1 MAGRHGKGDAMTV
14 VTINDIRTAVFHRLA
29 EKFPDIKRYGEEIRQ
44 GFEEPCF
51 FVKLLNASQTKELH
65 PRYMRTHSF
74 DIHYFPRD
82 ESNADAHAMAEQL
95 YDALEVVEFNGQK
108 YRGTRMNHEIVDG
121 VLHFFVEYNFHTR
134 REVPEV
140 PKMADMEQE
149 GWVK

>member
-1 MAGRHGKGDAMTV
+1 MPV

-51 FVKLLNASQTKELH
+51 FVKLLTASQTKELNI
-65 PRYMRTHSF
+65 RYMRTHSF

-82 ESNADAHAMAEQL
+82 NSNEEAHDMAEKL
-95 YDALEVVEFNGQK
+95 YDVMELIEYNGVK
-108 YRGTRMNHEIVDG
+108 YRGIGMSHEIVDG
-121 VLHFFVEYNFHTR
+121 VLHFFVDYNFHVR
-134 REVPEV
+134 RIVPDV
-140 PKMADMEQE
+140 PKMESLEQE

>member
-1 MAGRHGKGDAMTV
+1 MTV
-14 VTINDIRTAVFHRLA
+14 VTINDIRTAVFHKLA
-29 EKFPDIKRYGEEIRQ
+29 ERFPDIKRFGEEIKQ
-44 GFEEPCF
+44 GFQAPCF

-82 ESNADAHAMAEQL
+82 ESNADAHAIAEQL

-108 YRGTRMNHEIVDG
+108 YRGTGMNHEIVDG
-121 VLHFFVEYNFHTR
+121 VLHFFVEYNFHAR

>member
-1 MAGRHGKGDAMTV
+1 MTI
-14 VTINDIRTAVFHRLA
+14 VTINGIRTAVFHRLA

-51 FVKLLNASQTKELH
+51 FVKLLTAGQTQELGT
-65 PRYMRTHSF
+65 RYMRTHSF

-108 YRGTRMNHEIVDG
+108 YRGTGMNHEIVDG
-121 VLHFFVEYNFHTR
+121 VLHFFVDYNFHVR
-134 REVPEV
+134 RIVP
-140 PKMADMEQE
+140 DMPRMESLEQE

>member
-1 MAGRHGKGDAMTV
+1 MTI
-14 VTINDIRTAVFHRLA
+14 VTINDIRTAIFHRLA

-108 YRGTRMNHEIVDG
+108 YRGAGMNHEIVDG
-121 VLHFFVEYNFHTR
+121 VLHFFVNYDFHVR
-134 REVPEV
+134 RIVPDV
-140 PKMADMEQE
+140 PKMGSMEQE
-149 GWVK
+149 GLLK